1 MRKTSE
7 INGTH
12 RQGYLEATLEEL
24 TRVFG
29 EPEVLAYD
37 KVYYQWAFVENGT
50 VFTIYD
56 YKRGLEPIDQNEEFD
71 WSVGGHSE
79 KAFELAYK
87 KFYSVR

>member
-1 MRKTSE
+1 MKKTSE

-24 TRVFG
+24 TKVFG
-29 EPEVLAYD
+29 EPEVLGYD
-37 KVYYQWAFVENGT
+37 KVYYQWAFVEDGT

-71 WSVGGHSE
+71 WSVGGHSK
-79 KAFELAYK
+79 KAFELAMNK
-87 KFYSVR
+87 LNAVR